1 MLKDKYIT
9 ITGFNHYYGKQPFS
23 IGNIIKCIKEESNQ
37 YDSEAI
43 KAVLPY
49 IGTVGYIANSTYTV
63 AGGTMSAGR
72 IYDHVRKKFYV
83 RVMFTTASKII
94 CKLEDYKPDLLE
106 KELQNQ
112 IKQSNNDNEY
122 WD

>member
-1 MLKDKYIT
+1 MKDKFIT

-37 YDSEAI
+37 YDTEAI

-49 IGTVGYIANSTYTV
+49 IGTVGYVANSPNTV
-63 AGGTMSAGR
+63 AGGIMSAGR
-72 IYDHVRKKFYV
+72 LYDHVRKKFYA

-94 CKLEDYKPDLLE
+94 CRLEEYKPELFE
-106 KELQNQ
+106 KELQIQ
-112 IKQSNNDNEY
+112 MKQSNEDKEF

>member
-1 MLKDKYIT
+1 MKDKYIT

-23 IGNIIKCIKEESNQ
+23 IGNVIKCIKEESNQ

-43 KAVLPY
+43 KAVMPY
-49 IGTVGYIANSTYTV
+49 IGTVGYVANSPITV

-72 IYDHVRKKFYV
+72 IFDHVRKKFYV
-83 RVMFTTASKII
+83 RVMFTTSSKII
-94 CKLEDYKPDLLE
+94 CKLEEYKPDLFE
-106 KELQNQ
+106 KEIQTQ
-112 IKQSNNDNEY
+112 MKVSNDDKEF